1 MNKICLENYTLC
13 LLGLSIVS
21 NDVGFWK
28 RCIFCFLFYCC
39 YGMCSW
45 FGEVYSTCLR
55 APHQITKTCRVHLTK
70 SRRNVEYTSPNH
82 EDMSSTPHQITK
94 TCRVHRCT
102 RHFFV
107 IWWGVLDMSVKPI
120 RMIIFWHEKKHSIMF
135 HFCNNCG
142 KYLIILCYF
151 DNSVK

>member
-55 APHQITKTCRVHLTK
+55 DLVRCTRHVFVIWWGVL
-70 SRRNVEYTSPNH
+70 
-82 EDMSSTPHQITK
+82 DMSSWFGEVYS
-94 TCRVHRCT
+94 TCIRDLVRCT

>member
-39 YGMCSW
+39 DEMCSW

-55 APHQITKTCRVHLTK
+55 DLVG
-70 SRRNVEYTSPNH
+70 
-82 EDMSSTPHQITK
+82 
-94 TCRVHRCT
+94 CT
-102 RHFFV
+102 RHVFV
-107 IWWGVLDMSVKPI
+107 IWWGVLDMSSWFGEVNSTCLRSLVRCTRHVFVI
-120 RMIIFWHEKKHSIMF
+120 WWGVLDMSSWFGEVYSTCFRDLVRCTRHVFVIWLSLFVWSF
-135 HFCNNCG
+135 
-142 KYLIILCYF
+142 F
-151 DNSVK
+151 DTRRNIQ